1 MMGYY
6 RHYRHWVIKGIAAM
20 SLMTIMTI
28 SCAPKQRVEVVNPSG
43 NVDTMMVRR
52 VIRTEK

>member
-1 MMGYY
+1 MGYY

-52 VIRTEK
+52 VIRTE